1 MGNSLPIGFT
11 KNPLK
16 FAPSLQKMLNH
27 KQHTIKKSVTLSGVG
42 LHTGVQT
49 TMTFLPAKANH
60 GIKFQRI
67 DLPGRPIIDA
77 DCDNVVDVSRG
88 TTIEQS
94 GAKISTIEHTLAAL
108 VGLELDN
115 VLIEVDG
122 PEAPIM
128 DGSSLP
134 FVQVLKEA
142 GAEEQNALRDY
153 YEVQD
158 SLFYR
163 DASRNVEI
171 AALPLD
177 DYRVTVMIDYNS
189 PVLGSQHA
197 SITNIRQ
204 FEKEIASCRTFCF
217 LHELEMLYKNNLIR
231 GGDLNN
237 AIVIVDRVVEEHE
250 LAHIAKMLNKP
261 KVEVKKEGIL
271 NNIELRYNNEPARH
285 KLLDIIGDLAL
296 AGRPLKAQILAA
308 RPGHAANVAFAK
320 KLKKAM
326 AESDKKGIPRYNPS
340 LPPVMDIKQIVKF
353 LPHRYPFLLIDK
365 IIYLDRES
373 VAGIKNVTMNE
384 PFFQGHFPGNP
395 VMPGVLIIEAMA
407 QIGGILV
414 LNTVPDPEN
423 YITLFLGI
431 DEVRFRRIVQPGDT
445 LVIQCDLL
453 APIKRGIAKMYGR
466 AFVGN
471 TLVCE
476 GTMTASIVR
485 KEA

>member
-1 MGNSLPIGFT
+1 M
-11 KNPLK
+11 K
-16 FAPSLQKMLNH
+16 LNH
-27 KQHTIKKSVTLSGVG
+27 KQQTIKKSVTLSGVG

-49 TMTFLPAKANH
+49 NMTFLPAKPNH

-67 DLPGRPIIDA
+67 DLPGSPIIDA
-77 DCDNVVDVSRG
+77 DCDRVVDVSRG

-94 GAKISTIEHTLAAL
+94 GARVSTIEHTLAAL
-108 VGLELDN
+108 VGLEIDN
-115 VLIEVDG
+115 VLIQLDG

-128 DGSSLP
+128 DGSSIQ
-134 FVQVLKEA
+134 FVNVLKEA
-142 GAEEQNALRDY
+142 ETEEQNALRDFF
-153 YEVQD
+153 EVQD
-158 SLFYR
+158 SIFYR
-163 DASRNVEI
+163 EAARNVEI

-217 LHELEMLYKNNLIR
+217 LHELEMLYKNNLIK

-237 AIVIVDRVVEEHE
+237 AIVIVDRVVENHE
-250 LAHIAKMLNKP
+250 LENIAKMLGKP
-261 KVEVKKEGIL
+261 RVEVKKEGIL

-308 RPGHAANVAFAK
+308 RPGHAANVAFAR
-320 KLKKAM
+320 KLKKLM
-326 AESDKKGIPRYNPS
+326 QEDDKKGRPKYNPS
-340 LPPVMDIKQIVKF
+340 LPPVMDINRITGT

-365 IIYLDRES
+365 VIYLDNET
-373 VAGIKNVTMNE
+373 VACVKNVTFNE
-384 PFFQGHFPGNP
+384 PYFQGHFPGNP
-395 VMPGVLIIEAMA
+395 VMPGVLQVEAMV
-407 QIGGILV
+407 QTGGILV

-423 YITLFLGI
+423 YWTYFLGI
-431 DEVRFRRIVQPGDT
+431 ENFRFRKMVLPGDT
-445 LVIQCDLL
+445 LVIQCDLI

-466 AFVGN
+466 AYVGN
-471 TLVCE
+471 SLVCE
-476 GTMTASIVR
+476 GSMTASIVR
-485 KEA
+485 KDS

>member
-1 MGNSLPIGFT
+1 MR
-11 KNPLK
+11 
-16 FAPSLQKMLNH
+16 LNH
-27 KQHTIKKSVTLSGVG
+27 KQQTIKKSVTLSGVG

-49 TMTFLPAKANH
+49 NMTFLPAKPNH

-67 DLPGRPIIDA
+67 DLPGSPIIDA
-77 DCDNVVDVSRG
+77 DCDRVVDVSRG

-94 GAKISTIEHTLAAL
+94 GARVSTVEHTLAAL
-108 VGLELDN
+108 VGLEIDN
-115 VLIEVDG
+115 VLVQLDG

-128 DGSSLP
+128 DGSSIQ
-134 FVQVLKEA
+134 FVNVLKEA
-142 GAEEQNALRDY
+142 ETEEQNALRDFF
-153 YEVQD
+153 EVQD
-158 SLFYR
+158 SIFYR
-163 DASRNVEI
+163 EAARNVEI

-217 LHELEMLYKNNLIR
+217 LHELEMLYKNNLIK

-237 AIVIVDRVVEEHE
+237 AIVIVDRVVETHE
-250 LAHIAKMLNKP
+250 LENIAKMLGKP

-308 RPGHAANVAFAK
+308 RPGHAANVAFAR
-320 KLKKAM
+320 KLKKLM
-326 AESDKKGIPRYNPS
+326 QEDDKKGRPKYNPS
-340 LPPVMDIKQIVKF
+340 LPPVMDINKITAT

-365 IIYLDRES
+365 VIYLDNET
-373 VAGIKNVTMNE
+373 VACVKNVTFNE
-384 PFFQGHFPGNP
+384 PYFQGHFPGNP
-395 VMPGVLIIEAMA
+395 VMPGVLQVEAMV
-407 QIGGILV
+407 QTGGVLV

-423 YITLFLGI
+423 YWTYFLGI
-431 DEVRFRRIVQPGDT
+431 ENFRFRKMVLPGDT
-445 LVIQCDLL
+445 LVIQCDLI

-466 AFVGN
+466 AYVGN
-471 TLVCE
+471 SLVCE
-476 GTMTASIVR
+476 GSMTASIVR
-485 KEA
+485 KDS

>member
-1 MGNSLPIGFT
+1 
-11 KNPLK
+11 
-16 FAPSLQKMLNH
+16 
-27 KQHTIKKSVTLSGVG
+27 G
-42 LHTGVQT
+42 LHTGIVT
-49 TMTFLPAKANH
+49 NMTFLPAKPNH

-67 DLPGRPIIDA
+67 DLPGSPIIDA

-94 GAKISTIEHTLAAL
+94 GARISTIEHTLAAL
-108 VGLELDN
+108 TGLEIDN
-115 VLIEVDG
+115 VLIQLDG

-128 DGSSLP
+128 DGSSIQ
-134 FVQVLKEA
+134 FVNVLNEA
-142 GAEEQNALRDY
+142 GTEEQNALRDFF
-153 YEVQD
+153 EVQD
-158 SLFYR
+158 GIFYR
-163 DASRNVEI
+163 EVDRNVEI

-217 LHELEMLYKNNLIR
+217 LHELEMLYKNNLIK

-237 AIVIVDRVVEEHE
+237 AIVIVDRVVQEHE
-250 LAHIAKMLNKP
+250 LDNIAQMLGKP

-285 KLLDIIGDLAL
+285 KLLDIIGDLTL

-326 AESDKKGIPRYNPS
+326 AEADKKGIPRYNPS
-340 LPPVMDIKQIVKF
+340 LPPVLDINQISNI
-353 LPHRYPFLLIDK
+353 LRHRYPFLLIDK
-365 IIYLDRES
+365 IIHLDHQS
-373 VAGIKNVTMNE
+373 VAGVKNVTMNE

-395 VMPGVLIIEAMA
+395 VMPAVLQVETMA
-407 QIGGILV
+407 QIGGIFV

-423 YITLFLGI
+423 YWTYFLGI
-431 DEVRFRRIVQPGDT
+431 ESFRFRKMVLPGDT
-445 LVIQCDLL
+445 LVIQCNLL
-453 APIKRGIAKMYGR
+453 VPIKRGIAKMSGR
-466 AFVGN
+466 AYVGSS
-471 TLVCE
+471 LVCE

-485 KEA
+485 KDA